1 MMQFQLALL
10 EGILGLVV
18 PIERAWPDE
27 LHVVGQRDVR
37 GDSWD
42 CAALW
47 TIANDDIRTVLLTDI
62 LVALTYPLKSIQFS
76 LDDHLAGLLVE
87 HHQV

>member
-27 LHVVGQRDVR
+27 LHVVGQRYVR

-42 CAALW
+42 GAALW
-47 TIANDDIRTVLLTDI
+47 TIANDDIGTVLLTDI
-62 LVALTYPLKSIQFS
+62 LVALTYPFESIQFS
-76 LDDHLAGLLVE
+76 LDNHLAGLLVE